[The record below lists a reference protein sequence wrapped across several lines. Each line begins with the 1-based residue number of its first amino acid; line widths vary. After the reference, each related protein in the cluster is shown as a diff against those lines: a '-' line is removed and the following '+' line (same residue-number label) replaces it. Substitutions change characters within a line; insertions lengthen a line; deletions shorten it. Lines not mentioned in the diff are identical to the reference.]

1 MSEDEVL
8 SALVA
13 NTQSEIFQAALN
25 HDDDLDGTDTRADAE
40 HETDTSLEE
49 MEDIL
54 DEDVPEEVEEGDD
67 EAGEE
72 GAPDE
77 PAAEVPATDEEEP
90 EPQARFPSGRL
101 REEALRR
108 HAVEQERD
116 TLRAQVAAF
125 QAHLLT
131 QQQQQKPPQQEA
143 PQPDIWSDPEA
154 WAANQRAQITH
165 ELTSRHVNAA
175 LAEAH
180 EEHGDEFVAAYKTL
194 TSLNPGD
201 PMARAVVQRIWDAP
215 NPGKSLM
222 RWYGEQKILRESA
235 GDPAAYRQRVARE
248 IMSDP
253 EFRRQI
259 LSDMR
264 GEATRADGG
273 RPRTSTR
280 LPKSLNGASGSGS
293 MHASNPDLYDGSD
306 KSIFAF
312 AMRP

>member
-1 MSEDEVL
+1 
-8 SALVA
+8 
-13 NTQSEIFQAALN
+13 
-25 HDDDLDGTDTRADAE
+25 
-40 HETDTSLEE
+40 
-49 MEDIL
+49 
-54 DEDVPEEVEEGDD
+54 
-67 EAGEE
+67 
-72 GAPDE
+72 
-77 PAAEVPATDEEEP
+77 
-90 EPQARFPSGRL
+90 
-101 REEALRR
+101 
-108 HAVEQERD
+108 
-116 TLRAQVAAF
+116 
-125 QAHLLT
+125 
-131 QQQQQKPPQQEA
+131 
-143 PQPDIWSDPEA
+143 
-154 WAANQRAQITH
+154 
-165 ELTSRHVNAA
+165 
-175 LAEAH
+175 
-180 EEHGDEFVAAYKTL
+180 L